1 MVDRAQ
7 QAFTD
12 LGNRSKRTPKPA
24 NIQGTHYFNER
35 FEVATLD
42 YFGTELNDKGFMRY
56 NAFRDEVEM
65 ASTTSQNESDL
76 ILMKSN
82 DIEQLNIPDG
92 QLIYTKNKIRAP
104 LSKKHLLASLSTYFK
119 NDQRIVS
126 ELSKYIMDTRL
137 EKEKENIKRKIKK

>member
-1 MVDRAQ
+1 MNNDELLDNVKTWLNIDNEIRTLQ
-7 QAFTD
+7 KEIK
-12 LGNRSKRTPKPA
+12 NRRKLKR
-24 NIQGTHYFNER
+24 
-35 FEVATLD
+35 
-42 YFGTELNDKGFMRY
+42 ELTQSLVG
-56 NAFRDEVEM
+56 
-65 ASTTSQNESDL
+65 
-76 ILMKSN
+76 IMKSN